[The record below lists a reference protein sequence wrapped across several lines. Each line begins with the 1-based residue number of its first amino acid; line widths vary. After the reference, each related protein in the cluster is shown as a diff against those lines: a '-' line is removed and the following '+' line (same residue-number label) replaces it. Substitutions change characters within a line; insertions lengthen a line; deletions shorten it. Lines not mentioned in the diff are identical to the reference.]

1 MYTIESKQLNH
12 DNTEQ
17 NNEDVQNKL
26 IKQSSILTD
35 EVLVESNIDEDERI
49 RLEAQQRQKRIQ
61 DIINKHTTQP
71 NIDQNNTTN
80 DVSDSDRLKPNTEE
94 CKYEISSSGSGNK
107 LDKMDQEKVELLRTL
122 DEERERLNAM
132 VTEELKETHNKN
144 SEK

>member
-1 MYTIESKQLNH
+1 MYTIESKQVNQ
-12 DNTEQ
+12 DKSEQ

-80 DVSDSDRLKPNTEE
+80 DISDSDRLKPNTEE

>member
-1 MYTIESKQLNH
+1 MYTIESKQLNQ
-12 DNTEQ
+12 DKTEQ

-80 DVSDSDRLKPNTEE
+80 DISDSDRLKPNTEE

>member
-1 MYTIESKQLNH
+1 MYTIESKQVNQ
-12 DNTEQ
+12 DKSEQ

-80 DVSDSDRLKPNTEE
+80 DISDSDRLKPNTEE

-107 LDKMDQEKVELLRTL
+107 LDKMDQDKVELLRTL

>member
-1 MYTIESKQLNH
+1 MYTIESKQLNQ
-12 DNTEQ
+12 DKSEQ

-80 DVSDSDRLKPNTEE
+80 DISDSDRLKPNTEE

>member
-1 MYTIESKQLNH
+1 MYTIESKQVNQ
-12 DNTEQ
+12 DKSEQ

-107 LDKMDQEKVELLRTL
+107 LDKMDQDKVELLRTL

>member
-80 DVSDSDRLKPNTEE
+80 DISDSDRLKPNTEE

>member
-1 MYTIESKQLNH
+1 MYTIESKQVNQ
-12 DNTEQ
+12 DKSEQ

>member
-80 DVSDSDRLKPNTEE
+80 DISDSDRLKPNTEE

-107 LDKMDQEKVELLRTL
+107 LDKMDQDKVELLRTL

>member
-35 EVLVESNIDEDERI
+35 EVLLESNIDEDERI

-80 DVSDSDRLKPNTEE
+80 DISDSDRLKPNTEE

>member
-1 MYTIESKQLNH
+1 MYTIESKQLNQ
-12 DNTEQ
+12 DKSEQ

>member
-1 MYTIESKQLNH
+1 MCTIESKQVNQ
-12 DNTEQ
+12 DKSEQ

-80 DVSDSDRLKPNTEE
+80 DISDSDRLKPNTEE

-107 LDKMDQEKVELLRTL
+107 LDKMDQDKVELLRTL